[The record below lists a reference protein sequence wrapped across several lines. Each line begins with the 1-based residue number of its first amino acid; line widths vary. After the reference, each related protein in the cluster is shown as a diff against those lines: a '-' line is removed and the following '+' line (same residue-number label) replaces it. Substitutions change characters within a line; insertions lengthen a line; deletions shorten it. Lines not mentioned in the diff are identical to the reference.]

1 MDDNLHAFRR
11 QHPGDLGTDAGA
23 AARDQRTLSGELQI
37 HDDMLQDL
45 RRLRR

>member
-1 MDDNLHAFRR
+1 MDDHLHAFRR

-37 HDDMLQDL
+37 HDDMLQEP
-45 RRLRR
+45 